1 MNRKF
6 GPYANRKQTVVVQE
20 IFAEFNWIV
29 A

>member
-6 GPYANRKQTVVVQE
+6 GPYANHKQTVVVQE
-20 IFAEFNWIV
+20 ILTKFNGIV